1 MKHLFSKKIGEK
13 GESIKGRGCIPCK
26 GSCMFSCYG
35 GNVID
40 IG

>member
-1 MKHLFSKKIGEK
+1 MKYLLSKKNRNKSKKVEGI
-13 GESIKGRGCIPCK
+13 CIPCM

>member
-1 MKHLFSKKIGEK
+1 MKHLYSKKIGKKREDVK
-13 GESIKGRGCIPCK
+13 GYGCIPCM

-40 IG
+40 FG